1 MVACGSRSRRRLPHR
16 QGYKSKDSKRQN
28 ADVANA
34 AAAYSQAY
42 LPVVVLLSTQIDP
55 DVASRYEAAKWV
67 LLRGRIGVASS
78 LVSTYSFARDVLGYD
93 LAAFFERN
101 QETLRTELASILET
115 LLTTEQP

>member
-1 MVACGSRSRRRLPHR
+1 M
-16 QGYKSKDSKRQN
+16 
-28 ADVANA
+28 
-34 AAAYSQAY
+34 
-42 LPVVVLLSTQIDP
+42 VVLLSTQIDP

-67 LLRGRIGVASS
+67 LLRGRTGVASS

-101 QETLRTELASILET
+101 QETLRTELASILEI